1 MEEKKEV
8 IEKVKVED
16 VVEKKEPTSEILEEA
31 TKAKEEINNQFEA
44 FIELFN
50 WELILFY
57 KEEIGLFLGI
67 FFMLFFVKNFISNK
81 ILSKLDNTKNTISE
95 VKKLTINFFY
105 LSNFV
110 FAHIILYFQGFP
122 FEAFKFVEWIL
133 SIGYFIFGIIMINNL
148 NKLFF
153 RYLYKSKKYKLQ
165 KVEAH
170 FMSKITSF
178 FIYIIAFFFALSM
191 LGINISLLIGS
202 LGFIGFAISF
212 AAKESIAN
220 FFGGIMVLLNKSFD
234 HGDWIY
240 ISDKEE
246 GTVVETH
253 FLTTT
258 IRTFDNSLIHIPNSR
273 LSSSSIRNWSKRVV
287 GRRIKLNI
295 GVLYNT
301 KIEDLE
307 NIVKDIRNYLENNPK
322 IAKPTETQTSLVQSK
337 DSEGIKETLL
347 VNIDNF
353 GASSIDIMVYC
364 FSETVN
370 WADWLDV
377 KQEVMLEIIKIVRKN
392 NSDFAFPTTTIDGD
406 FLKQQSQ
413 KS

>member
-1 MEEKKEV
+1 MADKEIVNKSSEKIVEVVQEKK
-8 IEKVKVED
+8 
-16 VVEKKEPTSEILEEA
+16 PTNEILEEA
-31 TKAKEEINNQFEA
+31 SKATEEINNQFDT
-44 FIELFN
+44 FIQLFN
-50 WELILFY
+50 WDLITFY

-67 FFMLFFVKNFISNK
+67 FFVLFFIKNLISSK
-81 ILSKLDNTKNTISE
+81 ILSKLDNTQNTISE

-105 LSNFV
+105 LSNFF

-133 SIGYFIFGIIMINNL
+133 FIGYFVFGVILINNL

-170 FMSKITSF
+170 FLSKIVSF

-191 LGINISLLIGS
+191 LGINVSLLIGS

-301 KIEDLE
+301 NIEDLQ
-307 NIVKDIRNYLENNPK
+307 NIVKDIRNYLENNPE
-322 IAKPTETQTSLVQSK
+322 IAKPTESKTDLVQQK
-337 DSEGIKETLL
+337 DSEGVKETLL
-347 VNIDNF
+347 VNVDNF

-364 FSETVN
+364 FSETVE
-370 WADWLDV
+370 WGEWLEV
-377 KQEVMLEIIKIVRKN
+377 KQKVMLEIIKIVRKN

-406 FLKQQSQ
+406 FLQ
-413 KS
+413 KN